1 MEVKLHMRLER
12 DLDSLLKTV
21 FCLFVCLFTL
31 TSDRIVAKG
40 EGRAHRDPEQ
50 WQEGAAPHFLPHV
63 TEDL

>member
-1 MEVKLHMRLER
+1 MRLER
-12 DLDSLLKTV
+12 DLDSLLKSLV
-21 FCLFVCLFTL
+21 FCFCWLNL
-31 TSDRIVAKG
+31 TSDRIVVKG